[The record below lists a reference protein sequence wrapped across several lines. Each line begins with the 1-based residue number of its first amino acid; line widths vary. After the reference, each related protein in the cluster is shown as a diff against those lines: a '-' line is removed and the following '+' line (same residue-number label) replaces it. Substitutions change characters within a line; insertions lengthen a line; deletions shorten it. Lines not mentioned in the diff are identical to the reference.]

1 MDDSWISLL
10 VTVLAP
16 VLAAL
21 LLLLSAR
28 IERAIV
34 VHVRQTELRTLL
46 LRLNDAAFDA
56 VGLIQQTVVTGMK
69 DAAKDGKLTAEERQQ
84 VAALAADR
92 ARELMGAEGIRR
104 VREVLGTDDAAI
116 ERILVAK
123 IERAVASLKTGE
135 PKPMAPVSITPPAT
149 PKDES

>member
-1 MDDSWISLL
+1 MSGAVHPSSSSRRLIS
-10 VTVLAP
+10 
-16 VLAAL
+16 
-21 LLLLSAR
+21 
-28 IERAIV
+28 
-34 VHVRQTELRTLL
+34 
-46 LRLNDAAFDA
+46 
-56 VGLIQQTVVTGMK
+56 G
-69 DAAKDGKLTAEERQQ
+69 TA
-84 VAALAADR
+84 AALAADR